1 MEIHQLRYFVAV
13 VEEGNFSRAAERMH
27 VAQPSLSQQ
36 IQKLEAE
43 IGQPLFDRLARRV
56 TVTEAG
62 YGLLPFAR
70 KILNELVQAQRFVND
85 CHSEP
90 AGAITVGIIP
100 TIAPYIVEPL
110 FRAAAAAHPGL
121 TVNILEDVTE
131 SLVRASENGGID
143 LAIVSTCR
151 QKTGI
156 HLEACAKDRLLVAL
170 PDRHRLAGRRQI
182 GWDQLKNE
190 SILMLHESHCLS
202 QQIRRWCAENGLRTN
217 APAHALQLSTLL
229 AMVAAGL
236 GVALT
241 PAIAIPHERA
251 AGCTFKTL
259 ARPTPEREIN
269 LLRNPARYQTK
280 AAAAFCEV
288 ARKVLGQIAGSEHR

>member
-85 CHSEP
+85 CQSGP

-100 TIAPYIVEPL
+100 TIAPYVMEQIFSAVTT
-110 FRAAAAAHPGL
+110 RHPEL
-121 TVNILEDVTE
+121 TVNVLEDVTE
-131 SLVRASENGGID
+131 NLVRASENGSID
-143 LAIVSTCR
+143 VAIVSTCR
-151 QKTGI
+151 HRTGI
-156 HLEACAKDRLLVAL
+156 HLESCVKDRLLLAL
-170 PDRHRLAGRRQI
+170 PERHRLAQRRQI
-182 GWDQLKNE
+182 NWDQLKNE

-217 APAHALQLSTLL
+217 TPAHALQLSTIL
-229 AMVAAGL
+229 AMVATGL
-236 GVALT
+236 GVALV
-241 PAIAIPHERA
+241 PSIAIPHERA
-251 AGCTFKTL
+251 RGCTFKSLT
-259 ARPTPEREIN
+259 RPTPDREIN

-288 ARKVLGQIAGSEHR
+288 AREVLGQIAGSNDR